1 MPTIV
6 HDLKSMVSDLNSK
19 IAAALES
26 KQGEIRSALGRNV
39 SVEVNSAA
47 LQQVT
52 QSLIAAQLAKAA
64 LQKSCCDQGCNIDWV
79 ENDAA
84 AGG

>member
-19 IAAALES
+19 IAALES